1 MTYVETKETLVA
13 IIVFVSWYALL
24 IVWYSYL
31 ITFLQMNTEP
41 LRVIYSPTHPAI
53 RVVDKDEWE
62 ETDQPIASNVDGI
75 WHYNY
80 EAALM
85 EAIHLNARIPNRFE
99 FEQLYGTGWK
109 PTVSMKDSTASR
121 WVSGNDIMY
130 FWTSSKS
137 NKGNP
142 YIALFIWSHININIY
157 DKRLWIPLMVIV

>member
-1 MTYVETKETLVA
+1 MTYVETKETLVT
-13 IIVFVSWYALL
+13 IIVFVSGYALL

-31 ITFLQMNTEP
+31 ITFLQMNIES
-41 LRVIYSPTHPAI
+41 LRVICSPTHPAI
-53 RVVDKDEWE
+53 RVVDKDEWK
-62 ETDQPIASNVDGI
+62 ETDQPIASNVDSI

-85 EAIHLNARIPNRFE
+85 EAIHINARIPNRFE

-109 PTVSMKDSTASR
+109 PTVSMKDSTESR

-130 FWTSSKS
+130 FWTSDRSKA
-137 NKGNP
+137 GNP
-142 YIALFIWSHININIY
+142 YIALFMGSYMGINAY